1 MNVDQTVVVNLRTI
15 LGVLSKHQTLSN
27 SFSIHHQFH
36 NVISYHII
44 SYHFDLESEI
54 VVIVLTVSNFLN
66 RITTQTLIESLTSL
80 NLTNCTNRAGLTR
93 VQPTVEMGQY
103 KAFSMGSWGGLW
115 GITYM

>member
-54 VVIVLTVSNFLN
+54 VVIVLTVNNFSLGKAH
-66 RITTQTLIESLTSL
+66 RAESLSQAKITS
-80 NLTNCTNRAGLTR
+80 
-93 VQPTVEMGQY
+93 
-103 KAFSMGSWGGLW
+103 
-115 GITYM
+115 